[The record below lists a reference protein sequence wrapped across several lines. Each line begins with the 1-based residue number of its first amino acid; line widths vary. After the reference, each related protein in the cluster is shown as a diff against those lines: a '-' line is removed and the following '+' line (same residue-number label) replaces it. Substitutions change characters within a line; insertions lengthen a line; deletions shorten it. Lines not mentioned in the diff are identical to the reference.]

1 MINNDFDHFF
11 SDKFYIEFHI
21 SRIIIQKIMEI
32 LFINYFFKIT
42 LMFTVFLYKKLKFF
56 IKITYRF

>member
-1 MINNDFDHFF
+1 MILTIFF